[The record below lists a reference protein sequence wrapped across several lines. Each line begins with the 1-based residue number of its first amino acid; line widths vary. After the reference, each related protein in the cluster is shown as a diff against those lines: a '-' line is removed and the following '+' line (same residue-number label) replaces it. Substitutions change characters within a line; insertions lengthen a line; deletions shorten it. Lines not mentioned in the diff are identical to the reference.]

1 MDVQAV
7 VVLVALACDS
17 MRHATHVFYT
27 RAAKGLV
34 QALYPPLPS
43 RRHALLKQFKPVW
56 AQECG

>member
-7 VVLVALACDS
+7 VVLAALAYDS
-17 MRHATHVFYT
+17 MRHVTHVFYT
-27 RAAKGLV
+27 RAKGLV